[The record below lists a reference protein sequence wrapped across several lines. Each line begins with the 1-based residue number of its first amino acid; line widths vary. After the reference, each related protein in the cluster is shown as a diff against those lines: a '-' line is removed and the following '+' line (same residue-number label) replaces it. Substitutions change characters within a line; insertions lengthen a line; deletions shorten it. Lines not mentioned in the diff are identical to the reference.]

1 METQQS
7 VALVCNEAESLT
19 LDRHMGTPVCVDALI
34 LMLSAGSGE
43 GEVRGIT
50 RQKWKQSLK
59 LTNEHSAQVK
69 ESAPEMQANLLTRG
83 KEIERGGVCV
93 CVCECECVK
102 PVN

>member
-1 METQQS
+1 MIS
-7 VALVCNEAESLT
+7 W
-19 LDRHMGTPVCVDALI
+19 RG
-34 LMLSAGSGE
+34 G
-43 GEVRGIT
+43 RGIT
-50 RQKWKQSLK
+50 RQKWEQSLE